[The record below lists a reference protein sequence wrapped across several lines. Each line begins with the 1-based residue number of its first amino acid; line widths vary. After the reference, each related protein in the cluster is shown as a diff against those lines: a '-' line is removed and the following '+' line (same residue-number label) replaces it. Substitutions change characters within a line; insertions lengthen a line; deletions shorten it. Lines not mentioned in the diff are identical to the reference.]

1 MKNGVQRGQV
11 TCLEFSRQEGSKIQT
26 QLYLIQ
32 KEPQI
37 RHLDFAFGLVCLI
50 PRAADERC
58 RLRVVEGEFG
68 PRLCFEDF
76 IKERL
81 ALPRRASN
89 GMITTELRLFPALL
103 LFSLS
108 CPLFPHLQNED

>member
-1 MKNGVQRGQV
+1 MLRVFQAGRKQNSDP
-11 TCLEFSRQEGSKIQT
+11 TLPDS
-26 QLYLIQ
+26 

-37 RHLDFAFGLVCLI
+37 RHFDFAFGLVCLI

-58 RLRVVEGEFG
+58 RLQVVEGEFG
-68 PRLCFEDF
+68 TRLCFEDF
-76 IKERL
+76 IKERI

-89 GMITTELRLFPALL
+89 GMITAELRLFPALL

>member
-26 QLYLIQ
+26 QLCLIQ
-32 KEPQI
+32 RSPK
-37 RHLDFAFGLVCLI
+37 LDTFAFGLVCLI

-58 RLRVVEGEFG
+58 RLQVVEGEFG

-76 IKERL
+76 IKERI

-89 GMITTELRLFPALL
+89 GVITAELRLFPELL